1 ANFLL
6 LLKEEQE
13 DKLRELTLNDQSLVI
28 ACARNANEIISL
40 ANEKYA
46 LELIKSDK
54 TTGAGLAHDKVAREE
69 YKARLFNAQSAL
81 ETALATAFNSARWV
95 YKGQVYEKE
104 TMSEIA
110 TFAADSIF
118 NQTPKILNEL
128 VNRNKLSG
136 TAVSALKKLLEA
148 MLEAEDS
155 DELGIEGFPP
165 EKSMY
170 ISCLKNTAIHSAE
183 GENGQHWF
191 RNNLDNKFN
200 AVFAAAEKFLKAR
213 KGNEV
218 KLSEIGQLWASEP
231 YGLTKG
237 VIPIFLLAFLK
248 SMSEQIAYYE
258 KDMSGE
264 FAFIAEPDRDYV
276 HKLIKNPGDLAVK
289 YIVLAK
295 EEQEWLQHLAIF
307 AAVQS
312 NRDVSNNIL
321 SVATP
326 LVTVMH
332 NLPQW
337 VKNAHQIVLDNN
349 TMNK

>member
-1 ANFLL
+1 
-6 LLKEEQE
+6 
-13 DKLRELTLNDQSLVI
+13 
-28 ACARNANEIISL
+28 
-40 ANEKYA
+40 
-46 LELIKSDK
+46 
-54 TTGAGLAHDKVAREE
+54 
-69 YKARLFNAQSAL
+69 
-81 ETALATAFNSARWV
+81 
-95 YKGQVYEKE
+95 
-104 TMSEIA
+104 MSEIA

-248 SMSEQIAYYE
+248 SMSE
-258 KDMSGE
+258 
-264 FAFIAEPDRDYV
+264 
-276 HKLIKNPGDLAVK
+276 
-289 YIVLAK
+289 
-295 EEQEWLQHLAIF
+295 
-307 AAVQS
+307 
-312 NRDVSNNIL
+312 
-321 SVATP
+321 
-326 LVTVMH
+326 
-332 NLPQW
+332 
-337 VKNAHQIVLDNN
+337 
-349 TMNK
+349 